1 MMPSRGRASYLPKR
15 VWTAAMRKHRQDL
28 ARMLRLTLIKQLG
41 GVCKWCIHCS
51 EQHVS
56 VEPERNCT
64 VTDPDILQFAHVH
77 GKETGLKGSGRGQYY
92 RLKDVF
98 DHPDCYVLLCV
109 DHHKEYD
116 REK

>member
-1 MMPSRGRASYLPKR
+1 
-15 VWTAAMRKHRQDL
+15 
-28 ARMLRLTLIKQLG
+28 MLRLTQIKLFG
-41 GVCKWCIHCS
+41 GECKRHYVIFDGH
-51 EQHVS
+51 
-56 VEPERNCT
+56 NCT

-109 DHHKEYD
+109 DHHREYD
-116 REK
+116 KEK